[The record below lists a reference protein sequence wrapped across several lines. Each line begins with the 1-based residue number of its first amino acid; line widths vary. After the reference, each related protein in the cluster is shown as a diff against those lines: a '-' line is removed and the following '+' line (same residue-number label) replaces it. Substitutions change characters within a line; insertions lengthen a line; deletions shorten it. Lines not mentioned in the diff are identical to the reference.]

1 MKFATFPTLNNASST
16 FDLASSATLSK
27 PQLVFRLLS
36 CHLWVFYSET
46 SWLLLKCHLCFL
58 LIHHLHTLCFI
69 RLFARCPR
77 NLINKPRFWLVLAC
91 PQISHYFLADVFS
104 YYYFCQVT
112 LAWVGAVR
120 RRLANRLPEIAFSRF
135 WYRTQSGSEF
145 LAACHYRS
153 FWRNWS
159 VCAMWQ
165 APGNFNWELTIEN
178 LGKFG

>member
-46 SWLLLKCHLCFL
+46 NWLLLKCHLCFL

-91 PQISHYFLADVFS
+91 PQISHYFLADVFLLLLFLPS
-104 YYYFCQVT
+104 DIG
-112 LAWVGAVR
+112 VGR
-120 RRLANRLPEIAFSRF
+120 RSSP
-135 WYRTQSGSEF
+135 TTG
-145 LAACHYRS
+145 
-153 FWRNWS
+153 
-159 VCAMWQ
+159 
-165 APGNFNWELTIEN
+165 
-178 LGKFG
+178 